1 MQRKKKRKKK
11 YIDVFLH
18 VTVNCLDVC
27 LSILCVCVCVCA
39 VLFAFRVDVSLHR
52 CMRSQCVH
60 TDACAVFHMNGDV
73 IFVHATRCVAA
84 GYIPQRTFPM
94 HATVCCCVLLR
105 VALSTATHWKRKSP
119 ETAKF
124 NRNSKIMEFG
134 RDISRS
140 LDAAPTAWY
149 KRGRFTGNT
158 GYKLASLSQPVFS
171 GTRTKLQICPPKDD

>member
-18 VTVNCLDVC
+18 VTVNFLDVC
-27 LSILCVCVCVCA
+27 LSIFCPCVCVCVCA
-39 VLFAFRVDVSLHR
+39 ILFALRVDVSLHR

-105 VALSTATHWKRKSP
+105 VALSTATH
-119 ETAKF
+119 
-124 NRNSKIMEFG
+124 
-134 RDISRS
+134 
-140 LDAAPTAWY
+140 
-149 KRGRFTGNT
+149 
-158 GYKLASLSQPVFS
+158 
-171 GTRTKLQICPPKDD
+171 